1 VNVQLENNRLRVEI
15 AEPGTVYRGSRFE
28 APA

>member
-1 VNVQLENNRLRVEI
+1 VNVKLDNNRLRVEI
-15 AEPGTVYRGSRFE
+15 AEPGAVSRGSRFE